1 MNADI
6 QATQRRRR
14 PIPTPAPGY
23 QSSTKMALSMILVY
37 LVMIIVLLYVLS
49 GCNGPSPY
57 QLQAH
62 FESETHASEV
72 IQGKRLAHSENR
84 LPIGMALIFS
94 ADSSHVPLGI
104 NDDTWP
110 QFAARVK
117 REVQGHF
124 PVSMHEVVRVDGI
137 PSGERVSLLE
147 GMGGNSPVEVVLIV
161 LPSAKEVK
169 GPAKFDLLPE
179 VSMLTGYQTENHAT
193 VELGLLDLQSGKLL
207 LQSQG
212 NSYATLDQLDVPL
225 SSNRYPRVRG
235 SAMTSMIYPEEGK
248 ALETLRMVALEEALD
263 QAVMKLAEEWHDSQ
277 GGLTLSESSPAGEA
291 S

>member
-1 MNADI
+1 MNTDN
-6 QATQRRRR
+6 QTTQCRRRR
-14 PIPTPAPGY
+14 ISTLAPGY
-23 QSSTKMALSMILVY
+23 QSSTKMTQSMILVY
-37 LVMIIVLLYVLS
+37 LVMIIVLLDVLS

-57 QLQAH
+57 RLQAH
-62 FESETHASEV
+62 FASEPEGSQ
-72 IQGKRLAHSENR
+72 IIKGKISTHSQNR
-84 LPIGMALIFS
+84 LPVGMAIVMHP
-94 ADSSHVPLGI
+94 DSSHGPLAVTE
-104 NDDTWP
+104 DSWP

-124 PVSMHEVVRVDGI
+124 PVSMYEVVRVDGI
-137 PSGERVSLLE
+137 PSGEKVSLLE
-147 GMGGNSPVEVVLIV
+147 GMGGNSPIDMVLIV
-161 LPSAKEVK
+161 LPTAIEIKS
-169 GPAKFDLLPE
+169 PAKFDLLPE

-235 SAMTSMIYPEEGK
+235 SAMTSTIYPEEGR
-248 ALETLRMVALEEALD
+248 AFETLRMVALEEALN
-263 QAVMKLAEEWHDSQ
+263 QAVMKLTDEWHDSQ
-277 GGLTLSESSPAGEA
+277 GGLTLSESPGAGEA